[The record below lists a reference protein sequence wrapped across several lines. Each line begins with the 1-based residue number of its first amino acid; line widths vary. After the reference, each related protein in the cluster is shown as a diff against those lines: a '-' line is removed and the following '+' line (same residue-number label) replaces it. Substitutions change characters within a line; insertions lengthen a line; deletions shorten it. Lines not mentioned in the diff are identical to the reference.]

1 MSENRRQILQMLA
14 DGKITAD
21 EAERLL
27 SAVERGGAGP
37 DPQTSQSAP
46 SGDAGAGPARRRA
59 KYLRVIVDSQ
69 DGRGGPAKV
78 NIRVPMMMVR
88 AGMKLSSLIPANA
101 RDEVNS
107 AMARQGIAMD
117 INQLKPEN
125 LEALLEQLEEL
136 TVDVDQERTKVRIFS
151 E

>member
-1 MSENRRQILQMLA
+1 M
-14 DGKITAD
+14 
-21 EAERLL
+21 
-27 SAVERGGAGP
+27 
-37 DPQTSQSAP
+37 P
-46 SGDAGAGPARRRA
+46 S

-88 AGMKLSSLIPANA
+88 AGMKLSSLIPSNA
-101 RDEVNS
+101 RDDVNA